1 MFDDLGRQPPHE
13 AKLVVARFFGCF
25 TSTIDERPIR
35 WMRRMDKRIFKYLLL
50 KPDGR
55 ASREELREIFWS
67 GCDPKSSR
75 LSLRTACCN
84 IRKVLGEHVG
94 ISEVGHH
101 FVADTDALYVNLERC
116 NVDVRRYI
124 AHVRSA
130 NTLYAT
136 GDLKAAHGHFKRAHA
151 FYHGNIGW
159 GDEPETWLEPL
170 AAECAE
176 LEGKVIKRLA
186 ELSRESGSTLRTLE
200 YETML
205 SRWRMQGKNTA

>member
-1 MFDDLGRQPPHE
+1 MFDNDSTLE
-13 AKLVVARFFGCF
+13 SKLVVARFFGCF
-25 TSTIDERPIR
+25 TSTVDGRPIA
-35 WMRRMDKRIFKYLLL
+35 WMRRMDKRIFKFLLL

-55 ASREELREIFWS
+55 ASRDELRDVFWN

-84 IRKVLGEHVG
+84 IRKVLADRVG
-94 ISEVGHH
+94 SSEVAQH
-101 FVADTDALYVNLERC
+101 FYADSEALFVNLERC

-124 AHVRSA
+124 AHVRSG

-136 GDLKAAHGHFKRAHA
+136 GDLKVAHGHFKRAHA
-151 FYHGNIGW
+151 FYYADIGW
-159 GDEPETWLEPL
+159 GDEPEGWLEPL

-176 LEGKVIKRLA
+176 LQGVVIKRLA

-205 SRWRMQGKNTA
+205 SRWRGQAENTA